1 MKAPLCFPS
10 CLAFIVPFC
19 DGISRSFAVYAFV
32 LFWHLCVIVRGSAY
46 NSNSWT
52 NGELMPYTG
61 FIEEQIT
68 KCCFIAEV
76 DLVSST
82 LHRGISSF
90 FS

>member
-52 NGELMPYTG
+52 NGELMPCTYLT
-61 FIEEQIT
+61 T
-68 KCCFIAEV
+68 
-76 DLVSST
+76 DLRKFYLVLDDGGRWET
-82 LHRGISSF
+82 ENER
-90 FS
+90 